1 MSDKAE
7 KQPRRGCFS
16 ERKVWNGMGKNHWG
30 FRLAALLL
38 ASYTLLLVTA
48 SAVGGAGSESDP
60 LVTLSYLNDTF
71 LAQVLGKVDEQLET
85 RDKALSSKLDE
96 QMKKDAAALAE
107 RYGAETVVSGA
118 TGKSNTFTVIT
129 LAGGETLYGEIGCE
143 VMLRVGTANCVSP
156 SSPGLIDETDASI
169 LEGGKALTKNH
180 LYMMTI
186 DERGVKATAAT
197 TKLLVRGGY
206 TIS

>member
-1 MSDKAE
+1 M
-7 KQPRRGCFS
+7 
-16 ERKVWNGMGKNHWG
+16 
-30 FRLAALLL
+30 AA
-38 ASYTLLLVTA
+38 A
-48 SAVGGAGSESDP
+48 GGAGSESDP
-60 LVTLSYLNDTF
+60 LVTLSYLNETF
-71 LAQVLGKVDEQLET
+71 LQQVLGKVDEQLEQ
-85 RDKALSSKLDE
+85 RDKALSDKLDE
-96 QMKKDAAALAE
+96 QVRKDAAALAE
-107 RYGAETVVSGA
+107 QYAGRSPTTGES
-118 TGKSNTFTVIT
+118 GKSETFTVIT
-129 LAGGETLYGEIGCE
+129 LSSGETLRGEIGCE

-169 LEGGKALTKNH
+169 LESGRALVKNH

>member
-1 MSDKAE
+1 M
-7 KQPRRGCFS
+7 R
-16 ERKVWNGMGKNHWG
+16 KNHWG
-30 FRLAALLL
+30 VRLAALLL

-48 SAVGGAGSESDP
+48 AAVGGAGSESDP
-60 LVTLSYLNDTF
+60 LVTLSYLNETF
-71 LAQVLGKVDEQLET
+71 LPQVLGKMDEQLEK
-85 RDKALSSKLDE
+85 RDKELSSKLNE
-96 QMKKDAAALAE
+96 QVTKDAAVLAE
-107 RYGAETVVSGA
+107 QYGASVPTVGD
-118 TGKSNTFTVIT
+118 TGKSETFTVIT
-129 LAGGETLYGEIGCE
+129 LSSGETLYGEIGCE

-169 LEGGKALTKNH
+169 LGNGKALTKNH

-206 TIS
+206 TIG

>member
-1 MSDKAE
+1 MK
-7 KQPRRGCFS
+7 
-16 ERKVWNGMGKNHWG
+16 KNHWG

-38 ASYTLLLVTA
+38 ASYTLLLVSVTA
-48 SAVGGAGSESDP
+48 ADGAGSESDP
-60 LVTLSYLNDTF
+60 LVTLSYLNETF

-85 RDKALSSKLDE
+85 RDKELAEKLDE
-96 QMKKDAAALAE
+96 QVKKDAAALAE
-107 RYGAETVVSGA
+107 QYGAG
-118 TGKSNTFTVIT
+118 TGTGGSSEKANTFTVVT
-129 LAGGETLYGEIGCE
+129 LSSGETLYGEIGCE

-206 TIS
+206 RVG